1 MTNTN
6 DKRIRDYKK
15 KKIEKWILIA
25 ALFSVIIL
33 EILALFNVI
42 SVVWGC
48 IIFIIVYLFEK
59 IILK

>member
-1 MTNTN
+1 MTNIN
-6 DKRIRDYKK
+6 DKKIREYKK
-15 KKIEKWILIA
+15 KKIEKIILLI

-42 SVVWGC
+42 SMIWGC

>member
-1 MTNTN
+1 MANIN
-6 DKRIRDYKK
+6 DKKIREYKK
-15 KKIEKWILIA
+15 KKIEKIILLI

-42 SVVWGC
+42 SMIWGC